1 MIKRRVHSWFLC
13 LLFGA
18 LFFFLPQLVIAAW
31 SRHSVYETIASVP
44 AHEYGILFGAYVNE
58 VGSLAD
64 VTRER
69 ASAAALLYHTGKIK
83 YIFVSA
89 TERANHQA
97 TAIAA
102 FLEAEGVPAAALLI
116 DEYGID
122 SGDTCRHFAVIA
134 QKGILITQSYHLP
147 RTLLLCQKEGVQ
159 AVGLAVNRL
168 GLLESR
174 GNSPLSILFI
184 RIGRFVREASLTWL
198 TLLGL
203 YDKIS
208 NEAETTIPL
217 SSWSSYEF
225 IA

>member
-1 MIKRRVHSWFLC
+1 MLKRRIRYWFL
-13 LLFGA
+13 LLFFIA
-18 LFFFLPQLVIAAW
+18 LFFFLPQLVTTAW
-31 SRHSVYETIASVP
+31 SRNNVYETITSVP

-58 VGSLAD
+58 DGSLAD

-97 TAIAA
+97 TVIAA

-134 QKGILITQSYHLP
+134 KRGILITQSYHLP

-159 AVGLAVNRL
+159 AVGLAANRL

-174 GNSPLSILFI
+174 GSSPLSVLFV
-184 RIGRFVREASLTWL
+184 RTGRFVREAGLTWL

-208 NEAETTIPL
+208 AEAETI
-217 SSWSSYEF
+217 SSFEF
-225 IA
+225 PEFL